1 MNTKKSNMKK
11 LSEMN
16 VSLTKEPSLITM
28 PLKLKSNTSREKLK
42 KPSWLRN
49 LLKELMR
56 EFNTFLLKHKLFTI
70 LREITMLLSQPKL
83 ELNILEFLKMDIKEV
98 RLEKLEDKTTM
109 PDQFK
114 QELSKELKL
123 EELLLTLQEEIM
135 LML

>member
-1 MNTKKSNMKK
+1 MKK

-70 LREITMLLSQPKL
+70 LRGITMLLSQPKP
-83 ELNILEFLKMDIKEV
+83 ELNILESLKTDIKEV

-109 PDQFK
+109 QGQFK

>member
-1 MNTKKSNMKK
+1 MKK